1 MNKTE
6 LIRAISDSAEI
17 SQKNTAA
24 VIETMQDI
32 IRTTV
37 SDGEKVSI
45 SGFAVFEKKHIPAKS
60 GVSKLGGAEKEWST
74 PEKDVIK
81 VSLSKTY
88 SNIE

>member
-60 GVSKLGGAEKEWST
+60 GVSKLGGTDKEWST

>member
-45 SGFAVFEKKHIPAKS
+45 AGFATFEKK
-60 GVSKLGGAEKEWST
+60 
-74 PEKDVIK
+74 
-81 VSLSKTY
+81 TY
-88 SNIE
+88 SG